1 MPKLFPQCRRLMQ
14 VVAHLFSKS
23 AARSATYDDRDL
35 VLGHGVDN
43 LPAMRVVVGLSLAV
57 LLAFWVDMLL
67 RPQLTTVIAFSVLL
81 LALCH
86 YAFNLPRAGITDSLN
101 HEALSSGQAQEY
113 RSYLGGRILFTPNGL
128 SLSWHRRVPPNVAV
142 AESAAAAVAANA
154 ATADAAKAIEDTAST
169 AQTQQQI
176 ASTVAATGVVPCDEA
191 VAKGLLA
198 ATADKTDLPVVYS
211 GYIQTVKTTAFIG
224 KRLYPGVPLPLSS
237 IQALIGDLLPQ
248 LSRETHL
255 NLLPSDVC
263 IVGFGYPWKPIHT
276 RRIQELMEVGLRGAP
291 ANKKGSPDIHA
302 VEDRHAFEPISLLT
316 EALSG
321 HTLILGTTGAG
332 KTRLYDELGSEAI
345 TRGDTV
351 IFIDPKGDRDLKKS
365 IVRAARYADR
375 DPLDNVYV
383 LDIGRPLASPLISEM
398 GQHALLKTM
407 GQHSPVGGL
416 SHSQLVAKRGDIS
429 AEARSQLYAE
439 MQQVGSF
446 VPQEQGSFPSALQ
459 HTPATLRAPLYGYAP
474 LMDMEPDSASANCSD
489 AALAGTESLRQR
501 LTQAIAQQQQLH
513 STGKGKTRA
522 TSASASAS
530 SAARG
535 QGLRVSQLSAA
546 VKGIDDAAIMDYLNT
561 GFSPFSV
568 FDRATEI
575 GDRLTAMMPDAGSA
589 ASFKA
594 YANMAVSAAVECCV
608 LTGQKVTLARIR
620 HIVSHHEAFGSA
632 IRTYLNQLVIRINLP
647 EVSIYF
653 NRLHGIK
660 NQKLQ
665 RNCYAVTMLLGAHA
679 EGAASLSK
687 EQKIMAALQEEG
699 YVSSAEDESLED
711 SVLEISPEDLERVM
725 QQVNTDFDLIEESSS
740 SHGSSAGTTATGK
753 GRTRSRTKVANCA
766 APLGASAQ
774 LSFRDGAFTSSS
786 SSSSSSFSFAAATSL
801 RAQSSTTANSAI
813 HRTSAITMST
823 TTTTHPRSAP
833 DRSGNGDVSGT
844 DAGRGA
850 GTVSGIGTG
859 NGTGSTGSSSSG
871 IGSGGVSSATQVAA
885 PLRSAPTHRD
895 TSTQSRRRTAT
906 TTATTA
912 SGTATGTT
920 KPKARTVVCNAK
932 APQHEL
938 RGLSSLV
945 PAHDSTAAPQAGTD
959 FRASVEASNTAGKN
973 VAQQSL
979 SRVAQ
984 HLLEDS
990 LEDNGGG
997 AELSVAQDAAPA
1009 AATVAATADT
1019 AATAETATKETKAAK
1034 RSTRTRSTR
1043 TTSARSTHTRTTN
1056 AKRSR
1061 PSTSSAAITTA
1072 TTTDATTATTTN
1084 NTTST
1089 MLGVESQSLEL
1100 DAAYAPASAAV
1111 SNSAAA
1117 AAASADAD
1125 ADSKPATT
1133 DASATAT
1140 TTTPEVTASSA
1151 LTRRVTKSTAQ
1162 RATKVTKQRDTK
1174 VTKQRDTSDAAQEGT
1189 TSDTTTATTTRRTVS
1204 HRSTTKSTRTRT
1216 THSTGSSAARV
1227 MGSISLEQDAAAARP
1242 EGVASG
1248 GDMNSGS
1255 GVSATAADSVASA
1268 VASTTTAAAASSVST
1283 ANAAASTYTANTDAT
1298 AVDSP
1303 DRKSAT
1309 TNTTATTTNNN
1320 NDNDNTTTTTTKS
1333 DASEGSSSGSSVIIF
1348 FFFFLFSCCFRC

>member
-23 AARSATYDDRDL
+23 AARGATYDDRDL

-128 SLSWHRRVPPNVAV
+128 SLSWHRRVPPDVA
-142 AESAAAAVAANA
+142 AEAAAAAATT
-154 ATADAAKAIEDTAST
+154 ATADAAHATEDTAST
-169 AQTQQQI
+169 ATTQQQI
-176 ASTVAATGVVPCDEA
+176 AATVAATGVVPCDEA

-255 NLLPSDVC
+255 NLLPSDIC

-474 LMDMEPDSASANCSD
+474 LMDMEPDSASASCSD

-501 LTQAIAQQQQLH
+501 LAQARAQQQQLH
-513 STGKGKTRA
+513 SAGSKARATAASA
-522 TSASASAS
+522 TSASSSS
-530 SAARG
+530 SAAATAKGWR
-535 QGLRVSQLSAA
+535 LSPMAAA
-546 VKGIDDAAIMDYLNT
+546 VKSSDDAAIMDYLNT

-665 RNCYAVTMLLGAHA
+665 RNCYAVTMLLGANA

-699 YVSSAEDESLED
+699 YVSSAEEESLED

-774 LSFRDGAFTSSS
+774 LLLLLCPLL
-786 SSSSSSFSFAAATSL
+786 L
-801 RAQSSTTANSAI
+801 RRRLE
-813 HRTSAITMST
+813 HR
-823 TTTTHPRSAP
+823 
-833 DRSGNGDVSGT
+833 
-844 DAGRGA
+844 
-850 GTVSGIGTG
+850 
-859 NGTGSTGSSSSG
+859 
-871 IGSGGVSSATQVAA
+871 AA
-885 PLRSAPTHRD
+885 PRL
-895 TSTQSRRRTAT
+895 
-906 TTATTA
+906 
-912 SGTATGTT
+912 
-920 KPKARTVVCNAK
+920 TV
-932 APQHEL
+932 
-938 RGLSSLV
+938 
-945 PAHDSTAAPQAGTD
+945 
-959 FRASVEASNTAGKN
+959 
-973 VAQQSL
+973 
-979 SRVAQ
+979 
-984 HLLEDS
+984 LLT
-990 LEDNGGG
+990 
-997 AELSVAQDAAPA
+997 APA
-1009 AATVAATADT
+1009 
-1019 AATAETATKETKAAK
+1019 
-1034 RSTRTRSTR
+1034 
-1043 TTSARSTHTRTTN
+1043 
-1056 AKRSR
+1056 
-1061 PSTSSAAITTA
+1061 
-1072 TTTDATTATTTN
+1072 
-1084 NTTST
+1084 
-1089 MLGVESQSLEL
+1089 L
-1100 DAAYAPASAAV
+1100 
-1111 SNSAAA
+1111 
-1117 AAASADAD
+1117 
-1125 ADSKPATT
+1125 
-1133 DASATAT
+1133 
-1140 TTTPEVTASSA
+1140 
-1151 LTRRVTKSTAQ
+1151 
-1162 RATKVTKQRDTK
+1162 
-1174 VTKQRDTSDAAQEGT
+1174 
-1189 TSDTTTATTTRRTVS
+1189 
-1204 HRSTTKSTRTRT
+1204 
-1216 THSTGSSAARV
+1216 
-1227 MGSISLEQDAAAARP
+1227 
-1242 EGVASG
+1242 
-1248 GDMNSGS
+1248 
-1255 GVSATAADSVASA
+1255 
-1268 VASTTTAAAASSVST
+1268 
-1283 ANAAASTYTANTDAT
+1283 
-1298 AVDSP
+1298 
-1303 DRKSAT
+1303 
-1309 TNTTATTTNNN
+1309 
-1320 NDNDNTTTTTTKS
+1320 
-1333 DASEGSSSGSSVIIF
+1333 
-1348 FFFFLFSCCFRC
+1348 

>member
-23 AARSATYDDRDL
+23 AARGATYDDRDL

-101 HEALSSGQAQEY
+101 HEALSSGQNQEY

-128 SLSWHRRVPPNVAV
+128 SLSWHRRVPPDM
-142 AESAAAAVAANA
+142 AAAEAAAANA
-154 ATADAAKAIEDTAST
+154 ATAAAAADATEDTAST

-176 ASTVAATGVVPCDEA
+176 AATVAATGVVPCDEA

-407 GQHSPVGGL
+407 GLHSPVGGL

-429 AEARSQLYAE
+429 AEARLQLYAE

-446 VPQEQGSFPSALQ
+446 VPQEHGSFPSALQ

-474 LMDMEPDSASANCSD
+474 LMDVEQGSAAASASCSD

-632 IRTYLNQLVIRINLP
+632 IRTYLNQLVIKINLP

-786 SSSSSSFSFAAATSL
+786 SPARADDAVIQPALRPKVSITTTWMGRLCMSYNTSL
-801 RAQSSTTANSAI
+801 TL
-813 HRTSAITMST
+813 
-823 TTTTHPRSAP
+823 
-833 DRSGNGDVSGT
+833 
-844 DAGRGA
+844 
-850 GTVSGIGTG
+850 
-859 NGTGSTGSSSSG
+859 
-871 IGSGGVSSATQVAA
+871 AA
-885 PLRSAPTHRD
+885 
-895 TSTQSRRRTAT
+895 
-906 TTATTA
+906 
-912 SGTATGTT
+912 
-920 KPKARTVVCNAK
+920 
-932 APQHEL
+932 
-938 RGLSSLV
+938 
-945 PAHDSTAAPQAGTD
+945 
-959 FRASVEASNTAGKN
+959 
-973 VAQQSL
+973 
-979 SRVAQ
+979 
-984 HLLEDS
+984 
-990 LEDNGGG
+990 
-997 AELSVAQDAAPA
+997 
-1009 AATVAATADT
+1009 
-1019 AATAETATKETKAAK
+1019 
-1034 RSTRTRSTR
+1034 
-1043 TTSARSTHTRTTN
+1043 
-1056 AKRSR
+1056 
-1061 PSTSSAAITTA
+1061 
-1072 TTTDATTATTTN
+1072 
-1084 NTTST
+1084 
-1089 MLGVESQSLEL
+1089 M
-1100 DAAYAPASAAV
+1100 
-1111 SNSAAA
+1111 
-1117 AAASADAD
+1117 
-1125 ADSKPATT
+1125 
-1133 DASATAT
+1133 
-1140 TTTPEVTASSA
+1140 
-1151 LTRRVTKSTAQ
+1151 
-1162 RATKVTKQRDTK
+1162 
-1174 VTKQRDTSDAAQEGT
+1174 
-1189 TSDTTTATTTRRTVS
+1189 
-1204 HRSTTKSTRTRT
+1204 
-1216 THSTGSSAARV
+1216 
-1227 MGSISLEQDAAAARP
+1227 
-1242 EGVASG
+1242 
-1248 GDMNSGS
+1248 
-1255 GVSATAADSVASA
+1255 
-1268 VASTTTAAAASSVST
+1268 
-1283 ANAAASTYTANTDAT
+1283 
-1298 AVDSP
+1298 
-1303 DRKSAT
+1303 
-1309 TNTTATTTNNN
+1309 
-1320 NDNDNTTTTTTKS
+1320 
-1333 DASEGSSSGSSVIIF
+1333 
-1348 FFFFLFSCCFRC
+1348 